1 MIVSRRSPFEPLP
14 ADALEQAKEH
24 LQRSFAFVGV
34 TEQLEEF
41 IALLTV
47 ALGWPTRLPMRVRAS
62 QSRLGRTEVAPDT
75 LRIIERSNELD
86 AELHAFARGLLG
98 RALEQAGPEVRL
110 ELDIARRAA
119 EWTDGGARVEPP
131 PDDLR
136 AKLVDARADS
146 LSATRESS
154 GSSASSPARS
164 ASFERLNG
172 ANETGA

>member
-47 ALGWPTRLPMRVRAS
+47 ALGWPTRLPMRVRGS

-136 AKLVDARADS
+136 AKLVDARAELVIRD
-146 LSATRESS
+146 
-154 GSSASSPARS
+154 ARI
-164 ASFERLNG
+164 ERLERKLARAKRKLRAPQG